1 MSPLQTSWTKN
12 RLKYLFDYS
21 LSSVDRHII
30 DGELAVKVCHYPN
43 VYNNEKIVSSADL
56 PNGTCS
62 AEEFERFK
70 LVRGDILITKDSESP
85 DDIGVPCLIEDN
97 LDNTVCGYHLGLLR
111 KKADLEP
118 GYFFRFLQ
126 SDHAKGYFYCQS
138 SGITRFGLGK
148 PAVEN
153 FSLPIPPLEEQA
165 LISRYLDKKTAQIDS
180 LIEKIEKKIE
190 LLNEQRT
197 SLINQCVTKG
207 LDPNAEMKDCGVE
220 WIGGIPKHWR
230 LKKITHVTKT
240 IGSGTTPKSDS
251 PEYYDD
257 GTVNWLVTGDLT
269 DGEVHTT
276 SSKITQKAISDYP
289 SLRTYPIDSLLVA
302 MYGATIG
309 KLGILRVASTV
320 NQATCSLC
328 FNASNDTMFWFY
340 VLYANR
346 QYLVSLGYGGGQPN
360 ISQDL
365 IKSLR
370 FPAPDS
376 LDEQRDIVQEI
387 GRRLKNHDALVSTE
401 VRRLELLKE
410 YRQSLISSVVTGKI
424 RITEDMV

>member
-1 MSPLQTSWTKN
+1 MTFSVSETRVNEGTKI
-12 RLKYLFDYS
+12 KYLFDRNQEQIRTAS
-21 LSSVDRHII
+21 LNGISVFHFSI
-30 DGELAVKVCHYPN
+30 PN
-43 VYNNEKIVSSADL
+43 VQRLSN
-56 PNGTCS
+56 
-62 AEEFERFK
+62 
-70 LVRGDILITKDSESP
+70 GDIEDGSDIQSNKLLIQKRQILLSKLNPRKSTVCIAEPHPQIMTVCSTEFICLIPKSNEIDLGFFFYSFSTNESTELFDSLTESVTYSHQRMSP
-85 DDIGVPCLIEDN
+85 DCFEN
-97 LDNTVCGYHLGLLR
+97 LYVRY
-111 KKADLEP
+111 
-118 GYFFRFLQ
+118 
-126 SDHAKGYFYCQS
+126 
-138 SGITRFGLGK
+138 
-148 PAVEN
+148 
-153 FSLPIPPLEEQA
+153 PPLKEQQ
-165 LISRYLDKKTAQIDS
+165 LISRYLDEKTAQIDS

-190 LLNEQRT
+190 LLREQRT